1 MVKAFWFSRT
11 MTRSKRALIGSGGLG
26 LRVGMMVLMFFAPC
40 TSKRAPF
47 SLLMVPVC
55 MSKFPRILASVM
67 TMWTT
72 KRTSL
77 PKMPTSKAKSAGS
90 TRTPLMGGG
99 EYSKIG
105 SEIVVVSSPSTSSRT
120 SRNSSGAKICSIVTR
135 SSLYASMFE
144 TDIFRFDE
152 VNHSQILL

>member
-1 MVKAFWFSRT
+1 
-11 MTRSKRALIGSGGLG
+11 
-26 LRVGMMVLMFFAPC
+26 
-40 TSKRAPF
+40 
-47 SLLMVPVC
+47 
-55 MSKFPRILASVM
+55 
-67 TMWTT
+67 
-72 KRTSL
+72 
-77 PKMPTSKAKSAGS
+77 MPTSKAKSAGS